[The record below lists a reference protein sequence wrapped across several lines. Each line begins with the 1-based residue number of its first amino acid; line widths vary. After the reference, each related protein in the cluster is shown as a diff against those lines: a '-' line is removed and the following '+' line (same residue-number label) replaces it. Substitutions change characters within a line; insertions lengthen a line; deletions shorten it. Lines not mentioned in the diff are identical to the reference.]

1 MGTHG
6 PAYATASS
14 RASTR
19 ISRGIGIP
27 LQSRKAIK
35 KVKTMKLTFRQRFL
49 NWLFEEKESAD
60 DYSNHAISVSSVDES
75 KLHSEGMR
83 LQIYSA
89 SGGFVI
95 ETRKYDRRKDENI
108 TSMYVITEEMDL
120 GNEIG
125 KILTMESLK

>member
-49 NWLFEEKESAD
+49 NWLFEAKAEAD
-60 DYSNHAISVSSVDES
+60 DYSNHSVSVDES

>member
-19 ISRGIGIP
+19 ISRGIGIRS
-27 LQSRKAIK
+27 QKRTAIN
-35 KVKTMKLTFRQRFL
+35 KVKKMTLKEQFR

-60 DYSNHAISVSSVDES
+60 DYSNHAHAISVDES

>member
-19 ISRGIGIP
+19 ISRGTRGIGIRS
-27 LQSRKAIK
+27 QKRTAIN
-35 KVKTMKLTFRQRFL
+35 KVKKMTLKEQFR

-60 DYSNHAISVSSVDES
+60 DYSNHAISVDES

>member
-19 ISRGIGIP
+19 ISRGIGIRS
-27 LQSRKAIK
+27 QKRTAIN
-35 KVKTMKLTFRQRFL
+35 KVKKMTLKEQFL
-49 NWLFEEKESAD
+49 NWLFEEKAEAD
-60 DYSNHAISVSSVDES
+60 DYSNHSVSVDES

>member
-49 NWLFEEKESAD
+49 NWLFEEKAEAD
-60 DYSNHAISVSSVDES
+60 DYSNHSVSVDES

>member
-49 NWLFEEKESAD
+49 NWLFEEKAEAD
-60 DYSNHAISVSSVDES
+60 DYSNRSVSVDES
-75 KLHSEGMR
+75 KHHSEGMR